1 MDESSSALI
10 APFRVLSLDGGG
22 IRGLYTATVLK
33 ILSEYFS
40 SLQSGGKPNPDC
52 TKIGKYFNLIVGTS
66 TGGILAVALAA
77 GISLDKVISL
87 YEEAGPYIFPEENC
101 QPEEMKNLPYL
112 LWKLHLLW
120 KFHWL
125 WKFRHRPT
133 ANQQPLRHRLAGLFG
148 EKTLA
153 DIYAETGIALCLP
166 CVDVTTQKTVVIKTP
181 HLPYLT
187 RDGRR
192 KAVDVC
198 IATSAAPFYFP
209 MAYLPRT
216 DAGGCDIFVDGGL
229 WANNPVV
236 IALIEAL
243 ELAKEGQSIEIV
255 SVGTCNPPN
264 GETFQPKDCDRGVL
278 DWKLGAAA
286 LALSLD
292 AQSFGHNAIAQ
303 KLQKHLRVPCRIARL
318 PSTPPS
324 VADAKHFGLD
334 KAYKKALDVL
344 ENKAVEDARTMQSL
358 YDNGDQDIQLL
369 ASIFSKEMDSSDV

>member
-1 MDESSSALI
+1 MTKNGCTGNS
-10 APFRVLSLDGGG
+10 PFRVLSLDGGG

-33 ILSEYFS
+33 TLSEHFS
-40 SLQSGGKPNPDC
+40 SMQMGGEADPDC
-52 TKIGKYFNLIVGTS
+52 TKIGKHFNLITGTS

-77 GISLDKVISL
+77 GISLEEIIAL
-87 YEEAGPYIFPEENC
+87 YKEAGPCIFPEGNC
-101 QPEEMKNLPYL
+101 QPEGMPKL
-112 LWKLHLLW
+112 L
-120 KFHWL
+120 FWL
-125 WKFRHRPT
+125 WKFRHKST
-133 ANQQPLRHRLAGLFG
+133 ANHQPLLYRLTELFG

-153 DIYAETGIALCLP
+153 DIYSETGIALCVP

-181 HLPYLT
+181 HFLHLT
-187 RDGRR
+187 RDGKR

-198 IATSAAPFYFP
+198 MATSAAPFYFP
-209 MAYLPRT
+209 MACIPRT

-255 SVGTCNPPN
+255 SVGTCNPPS
-264 GETFQPKDCDRGVL
+264 GRTFQRKNCNRGVW
-278 DWKLGAAA
+278 DWKFGAEA
-286 LALSLD
+286 LTVSLD
-292 AQSFGHNAIAQ
+292 AQSFGYNSIAQ

-334 KAYKKALDVL
+334 KAYKKALDIL
-344 ENKAVEDARTMQSL
+344 ESRAVDDARNIQSL
-358 YDNGDQDIQLL
+358 YNNGNQDIQLL
-369 ASIFSKEMDSSDV
+369 ASIFLKEMDSSDV